1 MGRDLNNINFESIA
15 YVYEELGFKGIYL
28 RKEDLNP
35 KEKLSTGYDN
45 IEKSATD
52 NSNMVSLIANQLK
65 EHYNSFKNCE
75 KCGLSKTRTQ
85 VVFGDGN
92 VQSKVVFIGE
102 APGADED
109 AQGKPFVGRAGRY
122 LNEVLKETN
131 MPRSHIFITNI
142 VKCRPPEN
150 RTPTLEEIQK
160 CIPYLMKEIEI
171 LNPKMIVLLGKT
183 AAIGVL
189 GRKDISMTKERGLV
203 KLTPKSFLYGK
214 DIKVFLTY
222 HPSYLLRNPSASK
235 EYLEDMKKI
244 KEELDLL

>member
-1 MGRDLNNINFESIA
+1 MGRDLSEINFENIA

-28 RKEDLNP
+28 KKEDPNL
-35 KEKLSTGYDN
+35 KKKLSSSENIHNSTTIDN
-45 IEKSATD
+45 SATI
-52 NSNMVSLIANQLK
+52 NIIATQLK

-92 VQSKVVFIGE
+92 IQSKVVFIGE

-122 LNEVLKETN
+122 LNDVLKEVGL
-131 MPRSHIFITNI
+131 PRSEIYITNV

-160 CIPYLMKEIEI
+160 CIPYLIKEIEI

-183 AAIGVL
+183 AATGVL
-189 GRKDISMTKERGLV
+189 
-203 KLTPKSFLYGK
+203 
-214 DIKVFLTY
+214 VFLTY
-222 HPSYLLRNPSASK
+222 HPSYLLRNPSASR

-244 KEELDLL
+244 KQELDLL